1 LPSNGIPRY
10 QQIAADLIGTIQSGQ
25 LRVGDE
31 LPSEHELCEAYGV
44 SRPTVREAFRR
55 VQLQGLISRQQGAV
69 SRVISTELRGYTVS
83 LGSEE
88 ETREYA
94 AMNMV
99 DFRPVARRLSARKA
113 AELKIAD
120 PENYDSAAGLR
131 WLGQA
136 DQPNALTTV
145 HIRRPYSEVID
156 SLRGR
161 SSVVLF
167 SPICASY
174 GLTLSHIEQET
185 TGITVPPAAA
195 RKLGCTAGAPGL
207 RVVHRFYA
215 DKVGLF
221 EVSDEIHPADRFSL
235 TMQFKVAM
243 RQLD

>member
-1 LPSNGIPRY
+1 MPSNGIPRY

-99 DFRPVARRLSARKA
+99 DFRPVARAPSHAGCRRARPLS
-113 AELKIAD
+113 
-120 PENYDSAAGLR
+120 
-131 WLGQA
+131 
-136 DQPNALTTV
+136 
-145 HIRRPYSEVID
+145 
-156 SLRGR
+156 
-161 SSVVLF
+161 
-167 SPICASY
+167 
-174 GLTLSHIEQET
+174 
-185 TGITVPPAAA
+185 
-195 RKLGCTAGAPGL
+195 
-207 RVVHRFYA
+207 
-215 DKVGLF
+215 
-221 EVSDEIHPADRFSL
+221 
-235 TMQFKVAM
+235 
-243 RQLD
+243 